1 MIGII
6 FCIVSMLMTLLVV
19 ILSRYRQ
26 DIASDI
32 SRGKSCC
39 KCRSDIP
46 ESKEYPWYSGSIT
59 FCKSCERDGKLDSV
73 FGKKNLSFYRIFD
86 KNSFLYYKNLLKLS
100 ISFSALSVLVNVLSI
115 YYKPLSNFGGI
126 FLFVG
131 SSISLIIY
139 ILTTKKKVQSN

>member
-1 MIGII
+1 
-6 FCIVSMLMTLLVV
+6 MLMTLLVV

-86 KNSFLYYKNLLKLS
+86 KNSFLYYK
-100 ISFSALSVLVNVLSI
+100 
-115 YYKPLSNFGGI
+115 PLSNFGGI